1 MNRKEKDIIRAYLRA
16 IRYASHLES
25 RIRIVLVGDT
35 GTGESGL
42 YTHSVFS
49 NHFLLQFHFEDTLRK
64 QMPDRA
70 VFHITHKFSLP
81 KSYFYVIINGA
92 MGSKAV
98 TLNINHCVTVWTIII
113 GGGMY

>member
-35 GTGESGL
+35 GTGESG
-42 YTHSVFS
+42 YTPTVCFRTTFCCSFISRTHSV
-49 NHFLLQFHFEDTLRK
+49 NKCLMGQFATL
-64 QMPDRA
+64 PT
-70 VFHITHKFSLP
+70 VFPLP

-92 MGSKAV
+92 MGCKAV
-98 TLNINHCVTVWTIII
+98 ALNINHCVTVWTI
-113 GGGMY
+113 